1 MDFTDEQILY
11 AVQRY
16 NKDKEYKRNY
26 YNKKY
31 HEDEDFRNKMK
42 DYSRTYYQNN
52 KEKRKDNYEANKD
65 RIKAHRKYNYYKKSD
80 SLSVYKEKYPDEFNK
95 YFMQNSM

>member
-1 MDFTDEQILY
+1 
-11 AVQRY
+11 
-16 NKDKEYKRNY
+16 
-26 YNKKY
+26 
-31 HEDEDFRNKMK
+31 MK